1 MSFLNKRAASEYVQN
16 DGSPEFR
23 LPCGSVVL
31 TGLEG
36 NWAFAAQDIRKGKQG
51 ELELTLTLERT
62 GIRVARHYIA
72 YPGTGMIREWTGV
85 ENRGLQPVALGAPFF
100 FTTTVMSNSAQAGL
114 ELSHFTGA
122 FHMPDSQRLVTQKVG
137 ADYAHEYSSP
147 YAAMNHMPL
156 MILSPAGAGHGLF
169 FGWDYLGP
177 WSAPMGAFE
186 GSDFHCGLRLNGYHR
201 NLAPGESVELPQAF
215 TGVFVGDLDDLSNEM
230 LDWQY
235 AFAWDHKN
243 PAYFAQPRIA
253 VDFPAPWVAEGGT
266 AENWSCRLALDLYF
280 TDLARYLGAGVLWD
294 DAGWYDEWGSWNG
307 PAFGLVTDYL
317 RKHAMTQMV
326 WLPTFMSRPGSQV
339 ARDLGAAV
347 ALPKGAWGYATGVD
361 QSRSEATAWQRKL
374 LDQKTHEW
382 GDFQWRLDGA
392 PGWGLDRLVADQ
404 QFRLLLRDFLADHPG
419 CAIDESSLGGA
430 SLMGVDLARYACS
443 IQVTDGDGVRDH
455 SGYYGSMILP
465 PDLWHWIVLGARGKE
480 PRKNYDIRLDRMHL
494 RMNPVWFGDPGTS
507 LPYCKHNTS
516 QDYPA
521 QAIIGLRAR
530 SLGDLEK
537 IRIDWDLYA
546 YLRREGVAG
555 RWGHVFRPRV
565 EGDNPVLYFQR
576 MNRTGTKGVI
586 LTTRSWEHPEQ
597 GPPGTVRVFPKGLDS
612 ESRLRCALRPR

>member
-1 MSFLNKRAASEYVQN
+1 M
-16 DGSPEFR
+16 
-23 LPCGSVVL
+23 
-31 TGLEG
+31 T
-36 NWAFAAQDIRKGKQG
+36 
-51 ELELTLTLERT
+51 
-62 GIRVARHYIA
+62 
-72 YPGTGMIREWTGV
+72 
-85 ENRGLQPVALGAPFF
+85 APFF
-100 FTTTVMSNSAQAGL
+100 FTTTVLSNSARAGL
-114 ELSHFTGA
+114 ELSHFSGA
-122 FHMPDSQRLVTQKVG
+122 YHKPDSQRLLTQKVG

-186 GSDFHCGLRLNGYHR
+186 GSDFHCGLRLDRYHR
-201 NLAPGESVELPQAF
+201 DLAPGESVELPQAF
-215 TGVFVGDLDDLSNEM
+215 TGVFMGDLDDLGNEM

-253 VDFPAPWVAEGGT
+253 VDFPTPWVAEGGT

-307 PAFGLVTDYL
+307 PAYGQVTHYL
-317 RKHAMTQMV
+317 RQHAMTLMV

-361 QSRSEATAWQRKL
+361 QSRPEATAWQRKL
-374 LDQKTHEW
+374 LDQKVRQW

-392 PGWGLDRLVADQ
+392 PGWGLDPLAADQ

-419 CAIDESSLGGA
+419 CAMDASSLGGA
-430 SLMGVDLARYACS
+430 SLMGVDLGRYACS

-455 SGYYGSMILP
+455 SGYYGSLMLP
-465 PDLWHWIVLGARGKE
+465 PDMWHWIILAARGKE
-480 PRKNYDIRLDRMHL
+480 SRKNYDIRLDRMHL
-494 RMNPVWFGDPGTS
+494 RMNPVWFADPGTS
-507 LPYCKHNTS
+507 IPYCKHNTS

-521 QAIIGLRAR
+521 EAITGLRAR

-537 IRIDWDLYA
+537 IRKDWDLYA
-546 YLRREGVAG
+546 YLRQEGVAG
-555 RWGHVFRPRV
+555 RWGHVFRPKV
-565 EGDNPVLYFQR
+565 EGDDARSLLPAHEPRWHQR
-576 MNRTGTKGVI
+576 R
-586 LTTRSWEHPEQ
+586 HPDDAFL
-597 GPPGTVRVFPKGLDS
+597 GAS
-612 ESRLRCALRPR
+612 